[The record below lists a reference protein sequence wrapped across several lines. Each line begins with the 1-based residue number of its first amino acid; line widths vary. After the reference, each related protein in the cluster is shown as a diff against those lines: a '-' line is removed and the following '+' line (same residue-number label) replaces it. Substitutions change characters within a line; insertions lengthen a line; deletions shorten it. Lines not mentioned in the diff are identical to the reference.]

1 MTPKLTAEQREALIE
16 RGAPV
21 AVQDEENHRVY
32 FLVDP
37 VMFDALRNEAD
48 IAALLAGI
56 ADADAGRTAPLDEA
70 TQRIEARL
78 RARFSA

>member
-1 MTPKLTAEQREALIE
+1 MKLIE
-16 RGAPV
+16 RGAPI
-21 AVQDEENHRVY
+21 AVEDEESHRVY

-37 VMFDALRNEAD
+37 TMFDSLRSEAD
-48 IAALLAGI
+48 MTALLAGI

-78 RARFSA
+78 KARFAS

>member
-21 AVQDEENHRVY
+21 AVEDEENHRVY

-37 VMFDALRNEAD
+37 AMFNSLRSEAEM
-48 IAALLAGI
+48 AALLAGI
-56 ADADAGRTAPLDEA
+56 ADAEAGRSVPLDEA
-70 TQRIEARL
+70 VERIEARL
-78 RARFSA
+78 KARFSE